1 LGDLGLGKGD
11 RVAILSRNRTEYVE
25 AYCVSKAGMV
35 GMPLNWRLALP
46 ELSYLL
52 QNSEAKVILAD
63 EFHTPVADALAQQ
76 SPQLAHRISLDGP
89 RPGWLDYQDLLDSAS
104 NAEPTVEVDPKE
116 PLSLFYTSGTTGLP
130 KGVNL
135 THQGLLRNAGEVAE
149 LGLELTPQDV
159 TVSVMPLFH
168 VGGMWYHL
176 FPSYLSG
183 CTTVLDDDPRPDNIL
198 KLLMEHK
205 ANNIHLV
212 PTMIASLI
220 NLPGVADASLD
231 HLRWMYYAASNI
243 PEQVLRQALRVF
255 SKAGFLQSYG
265 STEAGVC
272 TALIPDDH
280 RLALSDPKRED
291 LLNSC
296 GRPFGSTDL
305 MVLDPQGAEVPLGE
319 IGEVTVK
326 SPKLMGGYWRNPSAD
341 RDALQDGWL
350 RTGDLAR
357 RDEEGYVYIVGRKH
371 DMIVTGGENVYPH
384 EVENALYHNPDVA
397 EAAVIGLPHPKWVE
411 QVAAIVVL
419 KDGHSVG
426 ADQILSNCRQQL
438 AGYKCPK
445 EIFFAESLPKNPAG
459 KILKRKLREQYGL
472 E

>member
-1 LGDLGLGKGD
+1 
-11 RVAILSRNRTEYVE
+11 
-25 AYCVSKAGMV
+25 
-35 GMPLNWRLALP
+35 
-46 ELSYLL
+46 
-52 QNSEAKVILAD
+52 
-63 EFHTPVADALAQQ
+63 
-76 SPQLAHRISLDGP
+76 
-89 RPGWLDYQDLLDSAS
+89 
-104 NAEPTVEVDPKE
+104 
-116 PLSLFYTSGTTGLP
+116 
-130 KGVNL
+130 
-135 THQGLLRNAGEVAE
+135 
-149 LGLELTPQDV
+149 
-159 TVSVMPLFH
+159 
-168 VGGMWYHL
+168 
-176 FPSYLSG
+176 
-183 CTTVLDDDPRPDNIL
+183 
-198 KLLMEHK
+198 
-205 ANNIHLV
+205 
-212 PTMIASLI
+212 
-220 NLPGVADASLD
+220 
-231 HLRWMYYAASNI
+231 
-243 PEQVLRQALRVF
+243 
-255 SKAGFLQSYG
+255 
-265 STEAGVC
+265 
-272 TALIPDDH
+272 
-280 RLALSDPKRED
+280 
-291 LLNSC
+291 
-296 GRPFGSTDL
+296 

-426 ADQILSNCRQQL
+426 ADQILSDCRQQL